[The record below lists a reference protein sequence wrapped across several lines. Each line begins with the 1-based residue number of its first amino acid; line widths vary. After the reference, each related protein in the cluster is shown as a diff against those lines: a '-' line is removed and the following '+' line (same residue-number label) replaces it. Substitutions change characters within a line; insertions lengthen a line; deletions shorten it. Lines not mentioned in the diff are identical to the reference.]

1 MGSSEDM
8 GKNERNKTM
17 QMQEFVKRTPFLDK
31 TDHDHYEDWFEP
43 AYMGAK
49 NIDKDDFCAML
60 KDKTVRK
67 FVQTVSEAFKANE
80 ATEKDL
86 TKECLYVKG
95 CNHAL
100 QQRCEG
106 LRKAVSL
113 ISANCDRVL
122 AEAVA

>member
-80 ATEKDL
+80 ATEKNL
-86 TKECLYVKG
+86 TKEICHLKE
-95 CNHAL
+95 CQHAL
-100 QQRCEG
+100 QGKNAE
-106 LRKAVSL
+106 LRKSISL
-113 ISANCDRVL
+113 IQATCDR
-122 AEAVA
+122 AVA

>member
-1 MGSSEDM
+1 
-8 GKNERNKTM
+8 M
-17 QMQEFVKRTPFLDK
+17 QKQEFEKRTPFLDQ
-31 TDHDHYEDWFEP
+31 TDHDHYADWYEP

-60 KDKTVRK
+60 KNETVRK
-67 FVQTVSEAFKANE
+67 FVRAVSEAFKANE

-100 QQRCEG
+100 QKKCEG

>member
-31 TDHDHYEDWFEP
+31 TDHDHYADWFEP

-67 FVQTVSEAFKANE
+67 FVQTVSESFRANE
-80 ATEKDL
+80 ATEKEL
-86 TKECLYVKG
+86 AKELVYQKEC
-95 CNHAL
+95 NRAL
-100 QQRCEG
+100 RSKIDELC
-106 LRKAVSL
+106 KSISL
-113 ISANCDRVL
+113 IQATCDR
-122 AEAVA
+122 AVA